1 MKRISFTK
9 EFLRDTLW
17 FIGFLLLFY
26 VIYICIEYWPNI
38 VEGFNRGWN
47 SR

>member
-1 MKRISFTK
+1 MRKISFTR
-9 EFLRDTLW
+9 EFWRDTLW
-17 FIGFLLLFY
+17 FIGVLILLY
-26 VIYICIEYWPNI
+26 VIYILIEYWPNI

>member
-1 MKRISFTK
+1 MKNESFSK
-9 EFLRDTLW
+9 EFWRDAWW
-17 FIGFLLLFY
+17 FVGMLLLFY
-26 VIYICIEYWPNI
+26 VVFIVIEYWPNI

>member
-1 MKRISFTK
+1 MKKISFTR
-9 EFLRDTLW
+9 EFWRDTLW
-17 FIGFLLLFY
+17 FAGVLAIL
-26 VIYICIEYWPNI
+26 YIVYIAIEYWPNI